1 MGKGYLAIILHA
13 HLPYV
18 RHPEFELSLE
28 ERWLYE
34 AITEAYIPLLL
45 LLERLVEEGVDFRL
59 TFSLTPTLALML
71 LDPLLQ
77 SRYLRRLERLI
88 ELADREIHRT
98 RSHPEF
104 NSLARMYFQRFQ
116 QIRTTYID
124 RYRRDLISTFQ
135 KLQESGKVEIIAGAA
150 THGYLPLL
158 SVNPSAVRAQV
169 RVGVEFYRQLFGR
182 RPKGFWLP
190 ECGYYAG
197 VEEVLWE
204 HGVRYI
210 ILETHGIT
218 RADPRPRYGVFGPI
232 YCPSGVAAF
241 GRDPE
246 SSKQVW
252 SSIAGYPGD
261 YDYREFYRDIAF
273 DLDSEYIRPYLHPEG
288 IRTDTGIKY
297 YRITGEGNNKEVY
310 VPERAER
317 KAELHAC
324 DFMFNRQKQA
334 EYLTSI
340 MDRKPLVVAPYDAEL
355 FGHWWFEG
363 PLWLNSLIRQIASQ
377 RETIRLV
384 TLSEYLEQYPINQ
397 VCQPCMSSW
406 GLNGFNDVWLNGK
419 NDWIYPRLHRAADE
433 METLASKYPETKGL
447 KRRALN
453 QAARELLLAQASD
466 WAFMISGAMAEY
478 GRKRTETH
486 LARFQKLCEEINGPQ
501 IDEAFLANVEG
512 LDNIFPQIDYQVFSS
527 QV

>member
-1 MGKGYLAIILHA
+1 MAKGYLAIILHA

-34 AITEAYIPLLL
+34 AITEAYIPMLL
-45 LLERLVEEGVDFRL
+45 LLERLVDEGVDFRL
-59 TFSLTPTLALML
+59 TFSLTPTLASML

-88 ELADREIHRT
+88 ELADKEIRRT
-98 RSHPEF
+98 RSDPEF
-104 NSLARMYFQRFQ
+104 NRLARMYFERFQ
-116 QIRTTYID
+116 KIRTAYIE
-124 RYRRDLISTFQ
+124 RYRRDLISAFQ
-135 KLQESGKVEIIAGAA
+135 KLQGSGKVEIIASAA

-158 SVNPSAVRAQV
+158 SVNPSVVRAQV
-169 RVGVEFYRQLFGR
+169 QIGGEFYQQLFGR
-182 RPKGFWLP
+182 GARGFWLP

-204 HGVRYI
+204 HGLRYTV
-210 ILETHGIT
+210 LETHGIT
-218 RADPRPRYGVFGPI
+218 RADPRPRYGVYGPI

-252 SSIAGYPGD
+252 SSLDGYPGD
-261 YDYREFYRDIAF
+261 YDYREFYRDVAF
-273 DLDSEYIRPYLHPEG
+273 DLDFEYIRPYLHPEG
-288 IRTDTGIKY
+288 IRADTGIKY
-297 YRITGEGNNKEVY
+297 YRITGQGNQKEVY

-317 KAELHAC
+317 KAELHAGN
-324 DFMFNRQKQA
+324 FMCNREKQV

-340 MDRKPLVVAPYDAEL
+340 MDRKPVVVAPYDAEL

-363 PLWLNSLIRQIASQ
+363 PLWLNSLIRQIASR

-384 TLSEYLEQYPINQ
+384 TLSEYLEEYPINR
-397 VCQPCMSSW
+397 VGQPCMSSW
-406 GLNGFNDVWLNGK
+406 GFKGFNEVWLNGK
-419 NDWIYPRLHRAADE
+419 NDWIYPQLHRAADK
-433 METLASKYPETKGL
+433 MESLAKRYPEAEGL
-447 KRRALN
+447 RKRALN
-453 QAARELLLAQASD
+453 QAARELLVAQASD
-466 WAFMISGAMAEY
+466 WAFMMSGAMAEY

-486 LARFQKLCEEINGPQ
+486 LARFQRLYEEINGPQ
-501 IDEAFLANVEG
+501 IDEACLANVEN
-512 LDNIFPQIDYQVFSS
+512 LDNIFPQIDYRVFS
-527 QV
+527 

>member
-1 MGKGYLAIILHA
+1 MEKGYLAIILHA

-18 RHPEFELSLE
+18 RHPECELSLE

-34 AITEAYIPLLL
+34 AISEAYVPLLL
-45 LLERLVEEGVDFRL
+45 LLERLVEEGGDFRL
-59 TFSLTPTLALML
+59 TFSLTPTLASML

-98 RSHPEF
+98 RSLPEF
-104 NSLARMYFQRFQ
+104 NRLARMYFWRLKK
-116 QIRTTYID
+116 IRTAYTD
-124 RYRRDLISTFQ
+124 RYKQDLISALQ
-135 KLQESGKVEIIAGAA
+135 KLQESGKVEIMAGAA

-169 RVGVEFYRQLFGR
+169 RIGMEFYRQLFGR
-182 RPKGFWLP
+182 GPKGFWLP

-197 VEEVLWE
+197 VEEVLGE
-204 HGVRYI
+204 HGVRYTV
-210 ILETHGIT
+210 LETHGIT
-218 RADPRPRYGVFGPI
+218 RADPCPRYGVFGPI
-232 YCPSGVAAF
+232 SCPSGVAAF

-252 SSIAGYPGD
+252 SSIDGYPGD

-273 DLDSEYIRPYLHPEG
+273 DLDFEYIHPYLHPAG

-297 YRITGEGNNKEVY
+297 YRITGQGNQKEVY
-310 VPERAER
+310 VPKLAAR
-317 KAELHAC
+317 KAELHAGN
-324 DFMFNRQKQA
+324 FMFNREKQV
-334 EYLTSI
+334 EYLSSI

-363 PLWLNSLIRQIASQ
+363 PLWLDSLIRQIASQ
-377 RETIRLV
+377 QKTIRLV
-384 TLSEYLEQYPINQ
+384 TLSEYLEEYPINQ
-397 VCQPCMSSW
+397 VCQPGMSSW
-406 GLNGFNDVWLNGK
+406 GFKGFNEIWLNGK

-433 METLASKYPETKGL
+433 MESLAQKHPGAEGL
-447 KRRALN
+447 KKRALN

-466 WAFMISGAMAEY
+466 WAFMMSGAMAEY
-478 GRKRTETH
+478 GRQRTETH
-486 LARFQKLCEEINGPQ
+486 LARFQRLSEEINGPQ
-501 IDEAFLANVEG
+501 VDEACLANLES
-512 LDNIFPQIDYQVFSS
+512 LDNIFPQIDYRVFS
-527 QV
+527 

>member
-18 RHPEFELSLE
+18 RHPEYELPLE

-59 TFSLTPTLALML
+59 TLSLTPTLASML

-77 SRYLRRLERLI
+77 SRYPRRLERLI
-88 ELADREIHRT
+88 ELAGREIHRT
-98 RSHPEF
+98 RPHPEF
-104 NSLARMYFQRFQ
+104 NRLARMYFQRFNE
-116 QIRTTYID
+116 IRTAYID
-124 RYRRDLISTFQ
+124 RYRQDLISAFQ
-135 KLQESGKVEIIAGAA
+135 KLQMSGKVEIIAAAA

-158 SVNPSAVRAQV
+158 AINPSAVRAQV
-169 RVGVEFYRQLFGR
+169 RIGVDFYRQLFGR
-182 RPKGFWLP
+182 GPEGFWLP

-197 VEEVLWE
+197 VEEVLRE
-204 HGVRYI
+204 YDLRYTV
-210 ILETHGIT
+210 LETHGIT
-218 RADPRPRYGVFGPI
+218 RADPHPRYGVFGPI
-232 YCPSGVAAF
+232 FCPNGVAAF

-246 SSKQVW
+246 SSTQVW
-252 SSIAGYPGD
+252 SSTAGYPGD

-273 DLDSEYIRPYLHPEG
+273 DLDFEYIRPYLHPEG
-288 IRTDTGIKY
+288 IRADTGIKY
-297 YRITGEGNNKEVY
+297 YRITGKGNHKEVY
-310 VPERAER
+310 VPSQAEK
-317 KAELHAC
+317 KAELHAGN
-324 DFMFNRQKQA
+324 FMFNREKQV

-363 PLWLNSLIRQIASQ
+363 PLWLNSLIRQIAS
-377 RETIRLV
+377 RHKTIRLV
-384 TLSEYLEQYPINQ
+384 TLSEYLGEFPINQ

-406 GLNGFNDVWLNGK
+406 GLQGFNEVWLNGK
-419 NDWIYPRLHRAADE
+419 NDWIYPLLHRAAEE
-433 METLASKYPETKGL
+433 MEDLAKKYPSARGL
-447 KRRALN
+447 KKRALN

-486 LARFQKLCEEINGPQ
+486 LARFQDLCKGINGSRVNQ
-501 IDEAFLANVEG
+501 ALLAKMES
-512 LDNIFPQIDYQVFSS
+512 LDNIFPQIDYRVFS
-527 QV
+527 